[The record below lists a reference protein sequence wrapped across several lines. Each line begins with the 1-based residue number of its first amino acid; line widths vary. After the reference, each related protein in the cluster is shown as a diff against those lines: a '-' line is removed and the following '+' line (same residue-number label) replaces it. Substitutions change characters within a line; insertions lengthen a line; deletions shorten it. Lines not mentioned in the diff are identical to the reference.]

1 MSDLLTRDLAERQI
15 AAILSQLEKD
25 TRATVERIGLT
36 SIDITGLTSIRTEL
50 QMRVEIDLFRAPG
63 HRWGQ

>member
-25 TRATVERIGLT
+25 TGATVERIGLT
-36 SIDITGLTSIRTEL
+36 SIDITALTSVRTEL